1 MPKPGSARSQA
12 RHLAEVAL
20 LAMLAAPAH
29 AGTDRIDAPLTDTPG
44 DAARGRAVVASRATG
59 LCLLCHAA
67 PIAEERFQGDIG
79 PNLAGIGARL
89 APAELRL
96 RVADAA
102 AVNPDTVMPSY
113 RRTDG
118 ARVGRAW
125 SGRPILTDQQIEDV
139 VAWLAGQRAP

>member
-1 MPKPGSARSQA
+1 
-12 RHLAEVAL
+12 
-20 LAMLAAPAH
+20 MLATPAH
-29 AGTDRIDAPLTDTPG
+29 AGADRIDAPLTGLAG
-44 DAARGRAVVASRATG
+44 DPARGRAVVASRATG

-89 APAELRL
+89 TPGQLRL

-113 RRTDG
+113 RHTEG
-118 ARVGRAW
+118 VRVGRAW
-125 SGRPILTDQQIEDV
+125 AGRPILTDQQIEDV
-139 VAWLAGQRAP
+139 VAWLAEQGAP